1 MGVAARMQGERVRIW
16 CKGKREEM
24 SEKMVLARKGTKH
37 SKGSFFWSQA
47 LQEIIPGYKL
57 PLR

>member
-37 SKGSFFWSQA
+37 SKGAFSGA
-47 LQEIIPGYKL
+47 RPCKK
-57 PLR
+57 